1 MTADRDVV
9 RVRGVTD
16 GVIHVVLDSP
26 PVNMLGVELV
36 AALSS
41 VVDDLRTTSARAVVI
56 TGVDGRFSA
65 GGDLSRFATVRDRPA
80 AERFVREAQDLFDRV
95 AEIPAPTIAAIH
107 GYALGGGLELALA
120 CDIRVAAPD
129 ALLGLPEARWGL
141 LAGAGGTQRL
151 ARAVGPGAAKLLMCT
166 AAPVDGHEALRL
178 HLVDRIADDPV
189 AEALS
194 IARQIAGN
202 SPAAVRRIK
211 RCVDEGLELPLVEA
225 LEREAEHWADLIPIG
240 DYLEGGAAFFER
252 RAPRYP
258 DVR

>member
-1 MTADRDVV
+1 MTARDGLV
-9 RVRGVTD
+9 RVEQGAD
-16 GVIHVVLDSP
+16 GVVQVVLDAP
-26 PVNMLGVELV
+26 PVTMFSVELA
-36 AALSS
+36 AALSA
-41 VVDDLRTTSARAVVI
+41 VVDDLRTTTARAVVI
-56 TGVDGRFSA
+56 TGVEGRFSA
-65 GGDLSRFATVRDRPA
+65 GGDIRRFESVRDRA
-80 AERFVREAQDLFDRV
+80 TAHRFVREAQDLFDRV
-95 AEIPAPTIAAIH
+95 AAIPAPTIAAID

-129 ALLGLPEARWGL
+129 AQLGLPESRWGL

-166 AAPVDGHEALRL
+166 AAPVDGNEALRL
-178 HLVDRIADDPV
+178 HLVDRVAEDPL
-189 AEALS
+189 AEALT

-211 RCVDEGLELPLVEA
+211 RCVDEGLGLPLTAA

-240 DYLEGGAAFFER
+240 DHLEGAAAFFER

-258 DVR
+258 DAG